1 MVFRSLTEM
10 GRYDEA
16 VKLMPAI
23 ESSEL
28 KRSQREMYAAAK
40 TDFYVR
46 QRNYAQ
52 AVTTGEELLKVCK
65 SMKRKP
71 RYYFMLSQLYLQE
84 QQDAQAMQALKKAI
98 QFNFDYEMVFNAKI
112 NMALAYQAGDEA
124 VQKKLKKC

>member
-71 RYYFMLSQLYLQE
+71 PLLFYVIAALFTGTAGCPGNAGVEKSDTVQLRL
-84 QQDAQAMQALKKAI
+84 
-98 QFNFDYEMVFNAKI
+98 
-112 NMALAYQAGDEA
+112 
-124 VQKKLKKC
+124 